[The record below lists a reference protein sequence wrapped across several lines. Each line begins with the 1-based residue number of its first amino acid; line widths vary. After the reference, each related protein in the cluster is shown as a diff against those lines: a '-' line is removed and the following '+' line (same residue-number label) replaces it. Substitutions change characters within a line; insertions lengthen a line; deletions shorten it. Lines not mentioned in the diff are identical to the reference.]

1 MNQELT
7 AEELAELIPSRSS
20 VLTKVPLETRRELN
34 RAIIFRNPMTY
45 EATYHKFDLEKLGV
59 SYTAFYYYARRI
71 RMASGVS
78 ELNKLKG
85 DTHEL
90 IPEAVR
96 QSVLET
102 ALDHALAPKHLHHA
116 AKAYKDVELAHVA
129 RRRIDLAE
137 KIEEKREENWL
148 ARESVRQQN
157 RLALE
162 DRRHGGRME
171 IAKLKAEVAR
181 EAIQVSREAISDSKR
196 KAQAAAD
203 KKDPSGARYGR
214 DPQTGRPYTRREFMV
229 HLRRAVYDIYGLNM
243 PGEKNLDGTTRDPDT
258 YEDRID
264 ENGDYIETPEEKAER
279 RRRELEE
286 IHRYDPDYIH
296 PESDEPPP
304 SEPRANDPNESVAP
318 ASEGLERPR
327 REPPS
332 GGSPSRC
339 ESNDRHSPSAPSA
352 QSVDNSESSDASALR
367 FKVDNPWHYP
377 GTL

>member
-1 MNQELT
+1 MKTELT
-7 AEELAELIPSRSS
+7 PEELAELIPSRSS

-45 EATYHKFDLEKLGV
+45 EATYHKFDLEKLEV
-59 SYTAFYYYARRI
+59 SYPAFYYYARRL

-129 RRRIDLAE
+129 PRRIDLAE

-148 ARESVRQQN
+148 ARETIRQQN

-162 DRRHGGRME
+162 DRRQQGRLE

-181 EAIQVSREAISDSKR
+181 ESIQVHREAVGDSKR

-264 ENGDYIETPEEKAER
+264 ENGDYIETP
-279 RRRELEE
+279 
-286 IHRYDPDYIH
+286 
-296 PESDEPPP
+296 
-304 SEPRANDPNESVAP
+304 
-318 ASEGLERPR
+318 
-327 REPPS
+327 
-332 GGSPSRC
+332 
-339 ESNDRHSPSAPSA
+339 
-352 QSVDNSESSDASALR
+352 
-367 FKVDNPWHYP
+367 
-377 GTL
+377 